1 MLDNIFLQVFAF
13 IILLIMS
20 AFFSGSEAAFFSI
33 DKKKKSFKNK
43 KKIIE
48 LLQKPRRLLIVL
60 LTGNTIVNTTMA
72 VLATFITSNI
82 SQMFELNITIL
93 IIFQTFILSVAIVLA
108 SEITPKIIAIQN
120 SISFAKKVSLPIK
133 ILIFILSPIAVPL
146 YTLTKFLS
154 KILPGKKEKLFETE
168 DEIKAL
174 ANIGAKTG
182 SIKYDESKMIKS
194 ALDFSSTIVKEIMVP
209 RIDIIGININN
220 SLSETINIIKK
231 NNFSIYPCFSE
242 NLDNIKGFLYSK
254 DVLPHLNKI
263 NKKIK
268 ISSLCR
274 KVFFVPESKNID
286 QLLRDFQQKK
296 ESIAIVVDEY
306 GGTAGLVTVED
317 IVEEIVGEI
326 RDEFDKESP
335 MILKLKK
342 SNWLVDAKTPINI
355 LESELNISFNKDRE
369 FDTLGGFLFYEF
381 GNIPT
386 VGNFIE
392 YHNLFF
398 KIISMEGNR
407 ILKINIMKR
416 GINEKN

>member
-1 MLDNIFLQVFAF
+1 MIFS
-13 IILLIMS
+13 M
-20 AFFSGSEAAFFSI
+20 FSG
-33 DKKKKSFKNK
+33 
-43 KKIIE
+43 
-48 LLQKPRRLLIVL
+48 
-60 LTGNTIVNTTMA
+60 
-72 VLATFITSNI
+72 
-82 SQMFELNITIL
+82 
-93 IIFQTFILSVAIVLA
+93 
-108 SEITPKIIAIQN
+108 
-120 SISFAKKVSLPIK
+120 
-133 ILIFILSPIAVPL
+133 
-146 YTLTKFLS
+146 
-154 KILPGKKEKLFETE
+154 
-168 DEIKAL
+168 
-174 ANIGAKTG
+174 
-182 SIKYDESKMIKS
+182 
-194 ALDFSSTIVKEIMVP
+194 
-209 RIDIIGININN
+209 
-220 SLSETINIIKK
+220 
-231 NNFSIYPCFSE
+231 
-242 NLDNIKGFLYSK
+242 
-254 DVLPHLNKI
+254 
-263 NKKIK
+263 
-268 ISSLCR
+268 
-274 KVFFVPESKNID
+274 
-286 QLLRDFQQKK
+286 QKK